1 MSTLEQ
7 KQPVAFFDIDGTI
20 FRSSLLI
27 ELVEE
32 LVRAEVFPA
41 DARDGYQVAKRAW
54 QNREGEYES
63 YIAAVIESYLQN
75 IKGVHYGVFADIGRR
90 VVSQQSKRVY
100 RYTRDL
106 MRELSAE
113 GYFLVAIS
121 QSPKTVL
128 DVFCTEYG
136 FDKVYGRMYEIGPQ
150 DCFTGAVTD
159 EHLIQN
165 KANIVRRVFDRHPDL
180 TPVRSVAVGDTDGDI
195 SLLEAVA
202 RPICFNPN
210 QKLYTHAT
218 RQGWPVV
225 VERKDV
231 IYHL

>member
-1 MSTLEQ
+1 ME
-7 KQPVAFFDIDGTI
+7 KNAKKVAFFDIDGTI

-32 LVRAEVFPA
+32 LVREEVFPPE
-41 DARDGYQVAKRAW
+41 ARDGYQVAKRAW
-54 QNREGEYES
+54 QNREGDYED
-63 YIAAVIESYLQN
+63 YIHAVIQSYLEH

-106 MRELSAE
+106 IQQLKAD

-128 DVFCTEYG
+128 DAFCIEYG

-150 DCFTGAVTD
+150 DCFTGAVTE

-165 KANIVRRVFDRHPDL
+165 KSNIVRRVFERHPEL
-180 TPVRSVAVGDTDGDI
+180 TPDGSIAVGDTDGDI
-195 SLLEAVA
+195 SLLEVVE

-210 QKLYTHAT
+210 QALYTHAK
-218 RQGWPVV
+218 RQQWQVV

-231 IYHL
+231 IYTIK

>member
-1 MSTLEQ
+1 METST
-7 KQPVAFFDIDGTI
+7 QPVAFFDIDGTI

-32 LVRAEVFPA
+32 LVREGVFPPE
-41 DARDGYQVAKRAW
+41 ARDGYQGAKRAW
-54 QNREGEYES
+54 QNREGDYED
-63 YIAAVIESYLQN
+63 YIHAVILSYLQH

-106 MRELSAE
+106 IQQLKAD

-150 DCFTGAVTD
+150 DCFTGAVTE

-165 KANIVRRVFDRHPDL
+165 KSTIVRRVFDRHPEL
-180 TPVRSVAVGDTDGDI
+180 SPQGSIAVGDTEGDV
-195 SLLEAVA
+195 SLLEAVEQ
-202 RPICFNPN
+202 PICFNPN
-210 QKLYTHAT
+210 QVLYTHAK
-218 RQGWPVV
+218 RQHWRVV

-231 IYHL
+231 IYTIQ